1 MSIERDVLA
10 VLSNKE
16 AYLRYSSRI
25 LAKGSA
31 LTRET
36 AQIIKDMR
44 QYYEHFDAS
53 VVDWSSFSQWFL
65 LVQHPMY
72 AEDTVV
78 VYKAH
83 FDKLQEHVEPTA
95 LQEDI
100 IHALL
105 EQSIAEDIAVVSGK
119 VAEGNDRH
127 GLDEVKVLMD
137 TWQESLVEEEE
148 DEDEWDL
155 ETLLEDSYGEG
166 GYKWRMEELNV
177 SCGPLRESNLVLFGA
192 RPNVGKTTM
201 ITSEVSYMAGQIA
214 DDRCVLAI
222 HNEEGPKYKLQ
233 LRWLQSTIGW
243 TPAQIN
249 ADKDGAMR
257 EYVNLLGNKDR
268 VIVRHMPGATVTEIE
283 ALLVKYNPAII
294 VVDQLRLCGGFGK
307 NNTEVERL
315 KDLYRWAR
323 IQASKYG
330 PFLTVHQAGDAA
342 EGSMFPAGNMLEG
355 CKTEIQGALDL
366 QIMIGCPNANEN
378 KRGLNIVKNKLAG
391 SIDSDPAM
399 RHCTW
404 EVQITPTT
412 ARYEGNL

>member
-1 MSIERDVLA
+1 MTIERDVLA
-10 VLSNKE
+10 VMGTRE
-16 AYLRYSSRI
+16 AYLRYSSRV
-25 LAKGSA
+25 LAKGSV

-44 QYYEHFDAS
+44 EWYDKYDQPA
-53 VVDWSSFSQWFL
+53 VDWDNFSQWFL
-65 LVQHPMY
+65 LVKHPMY
-72 AEDTVV
+72 DDDTAL
-78 VYKAH
+78 VYRTC
-83 FDKLQEHVEPTA
+83 FQKLQEHEHTA

-100 IHALL
+100 VHALL
-105 EQSIAEDIAVVSGK
+105 EQSIAEDIAVISGK
-119 VAEGNDRH
+119 IAEGNDRH
-127 GLDEVKVLMD
+127 GLDEVKKLMD
-137 TWQESLVEEEE
+137 TWQESLVEEED
-148 DEDEWDL
+148 DEDDWTLEDL
-155 ETLLEDSYGEG
+155 IEDSYGEG
-166 GYKWRMEELNV
+166 GYQWRLEELNI

-192 RPNVGKTTM
+192 RPNIGKTTM
-201 ITSEVSYMAGQIA
+201 LTSEVSYMAGQIA

-249 ADKDGAMR
+249 ANKQGAMD
-257 EYVNLLGNKDR
+257 EYCRLLGTKDR
-268 VIVRHMPGATVTEIE
+268 IIVRHMPGATVTEIE
-283 ALLVKYNPAII
+283 SLLVKFNPAII
-294 VVDQLRLCGGFGK
+294 VVDQLRLTGGFGK

-342 EGSMFPAGNMLEG
+342 EGSFYPSGNQLEG

-366 QIMIGCPNANEN
+366 QIMIGAETSTNNS
-378 KRGLNIVKNKLAG
+378 RGLHIVKNKLAG
-391 SIDSDPAM
+391 SLDSDPAM

-404 EVQITPTT
+404 QVNLDPNT
-412 ARYEGNL
+412 ARYTGHI